1 MITVSTCAHV
11 DAQTEQ
17 ELVKSVILR
26 YYFGEHPRSNIEVS
40 LQDAV
45 RLLNHVR
52 WQHDREIALYYFG
65 YNSGPDSSSTR
76 AMVAAYV
83 KHANF
88 IVVDWSQVTNQH
100 YAVAVALVEAVARA
114 VAAAVDA
121 MVNQGADVS
130 HVIGHSLG
138 AHVAGATARSV
149 HRRVQNVIA
158 LDPAGPLFYSEALPG
173 EQCTAAVGLNDARCV
188 LALHT
193 CMGVLGA
200 PVATGHVDFFP
211 GGGHAP
217 QPGCRM
223 WNTSLPSFACS
234 HERAVQLWA
243 EAVVRP
249 TALVGRRCG
258 SWGDFVA
265 GRCNANPTALLGKC
279 SNLTGDFFLATNL
292 DIVALSLPTRPS
304 GRSQGH
310 HWSRGQKSGGTR
322 ENGGKNTTTFLPLR
336 RAQNPCLENAEL
348 AGKVSRG
355 QSQGGVGSGNSKMST
370 YDNKGLPLRVQESMK
385 KLLTLM
391 ERTGY
396 EIVQINGQRLF
407 GPPKHWKG
415 SPPAKGSEVFVG
427 KLPRECYEDELVPVF
442 QTAGKIYQM
451 RLMMDFSGT
460 NRGYAFIQYS
470 KPSEAKAAVSRLNG
484 YPIRPNWKIFVSHS
498 LDNCRLF
505 MGGIPRHIDPL
516 EIEEVFFGTFE
527 RLVDIKLYVNTRD
540 PSRNRG
546 FAFLEF
552 ENHRSAAMARRKC
565 YPCKLHLWGQPL
577 SVDWALPEPEVEEGV
592 LTKVK
597 KLYIRNLS
605 SSTSEGDIKTAFEC
619 DFPPGTVEKGFST
632 MQYSSVIMQQATLQP
647 VSRTFAVVGGA
658 DLGHPPYSPDH
669 SPCDF
674 DLIPKMK
681 TLLHGNRLLAQ
692 KKLGD
697 SIIEVSWAKPKD
709 KLIPRPHLKKYERSI
724 GHDLLKADSIQE
736 NMSAFSRN
744 CTVMFQPTYQSSN
757 IHQGTIN
764 LEGINSSTLPQ
775 YPAFENPGMYS
786 NTAQG
791 LYYGPAASQQM
802 PSVGGQ
808 MGMCTPFYQGQ
819 SLYVPYEPA
828 GVSEAQISEDFAH
841 NGYPTDETGCGASV
855 YCKLPDGS
863 GNTSSYDVIR

>member
-1 MITVSTCAHV
+1 
-11 DAQTEQ
+11 
-17 ELVKSVILR
+17 
-26 YYFGEHPRSNIEVS
+26 
-40 LQDAV
+40 
-45 RLLNHVR
+45 
-52 WQHDREIALYYFG
+52 
-65 YNSGPDSSSTR
+65 
-76 AMVAAYV
+76 
-83 KHANF
+83 
-88 IVVDWSQVTNQH
+88 
-100 YAVAVALVEAVARA
+100 
-114 VAAAVDA
+114 
-121 MVNQGADVS
+121 
-130 HVIGHSLG
+130 
-138 AHVAGATARSV
+138 
-149 HRRVQNVIA
+149 
-158 LDPAGPLFYSEALPG
+158 
-173 EQCTAAVGLNDARCV
+173 
-188 LALHT
+188 
-193 CMGVLGA
+193 
-200 PVATGHVDFFP
+200 
-211 GGGHAP
+211 
-217 QPGCRM
+217 
-223 WNTSLPSFACS
+223 
-234 HERAVQLWA
+234 
-243 EAVVRP
+243 
-249 TALVGRRCG
+249 
-258 SWGDFVA
+258 
-265 GRCNANPTALLGKC
+265 
-279 SNLTGDFFLATNL
+279 
-292 DIVALSLPTRPS
+292 
-304 GRSQGH
+304 
-310 HWSRGQKSGGTR
+310 
-322 ENGGKNTTTFLPLR
+322 
-336 RAQNPCLENAEL
+336 
-348 AGKVSRG
+348 
-355 QSQGGVGSGNSKMST
+355 MSA

-442 QTAGKIYQM
+442 QTVGKIYQM

-505 MGGIPRHIDPL
+505 MGGIPRHIDPS
-516 EIEEVFFGTFE
+516 EIENVFYGTFE

-619 DFPPGTVEKGFST
+619 DFPPGTVEKVKKIKDFCFVHFT
-632 MQYSSVIMQQATLQP
+632 NRQAAEIALQYW
-647 VSRTFAVVGGA
+647 
-658 DLGHPPYSPDH
+658 H
-669 SPCDF
+669 
-674 DLIPKMK
+674 K
-681 TLLHGNRLLAQ
+681 

-736 NMSAFSRN
+736 NMSAFPRN
-744 CTVMFQPTYQSSN
+744 CMVMFQPTYQSSN
-757 IHQGTIN
+757 IHQGTNN
-764 LEGINSSTLPQ
+764 LEGINSSILPQ

-828 GVSEAQISEDFAH
+828 GVSAAQISEDFAH

-855 YCKLPDGS
+855 YWENQLMNNGACGIQQVERRGAVSNPQYS
-863 GNTSSYDVIR
+863 